1 MKRKKLLRKLADYL
15 DLDRRA
21 MLEKRDKIKQI
32 LKQLKEKEKKL
43 RQKAAEEEEEENKSR
58 YYRELAILRAQR
70 LKGIQT
76 LRELRQ

>member
-32 LKQLKEKEKKL
+32 LKQLKEKEKRL
-43 RQKAAEEEEEENKSR
+43 QKKTDEEQDEEKKAI
-58 YYRELAILRAQR
+58 YHRELAILRAQR
-70 LKGIQT
+70 RKGINS
-76 LRELRQ
+76 LRELRR

>member
-1 MKRKKLLRKLADYL
+1 MKRKRLLRKLADYL

-43 RQKAAEEEEEENKSR
+43 RQKADEEAEEEKKSR
-58 YYRELAILRAQR
+58 YHRELAILRAQR
-70 LKGIQT
+70 LKGIRT
-76 LRELRQ
+76 LRELRK

>member
-32 LKQLKEKEKKL
+32 LKQLKEKEKRL
-43 RQKAAEEEEEENKSR
+43 RQKVDEESDEEKKSR
-58 YYRELAILRAQR
+58 YHRELAILRAQR
-70 LKGIQT
+70 LKGINS
-76 LRELRQ
+76 LRELRK

>member
-32 LKQLKEKEKKL
+32 LKQLKEKEKRL
-43 RQKAAEEEEEENKSR
+43 RQKTEEESDEEKKSR
-58 YYRELAILRAQR
+58 YHRELAILRAQR
-70 LKGIQT
+70 LKGINS
-76 LRELRQ
+76 LRELRK